1 MLNLGTEVAPNE
13 GEISPA
19 LSSRSVKSCATARPN
34 ACYCSLPLLLLPSVL
49 VRFIPPFGSRAGS
62 KGGDLRGSV
71 VVKENC
77 RIVGDSGSVVV
88 AVGGGDG
95 GRRRS

>member
-1 MLNLGTEVAPNE
+1 MLNLGTEVAPDE
-13 GEISPA
+13 GEISLA
-19 LSSRSVKSCATARPN
+19 LCSSSVKSSATARPN
-34 ACYCSLPLLLLPSVL
+34 AGYCSLPLLLLPSVL
-49 VRFIPPFGSRAGS
+49 ARFIPPFGSRAGS

-77 RIVGDSGSVVV
+77 RIVGDNGSV

>member
-49 VRFIPPFGSRAGS
+49 ARFIPPLGSRAGS

-77 RIVGDSGSVVV
+77 RIVGDSGSVV